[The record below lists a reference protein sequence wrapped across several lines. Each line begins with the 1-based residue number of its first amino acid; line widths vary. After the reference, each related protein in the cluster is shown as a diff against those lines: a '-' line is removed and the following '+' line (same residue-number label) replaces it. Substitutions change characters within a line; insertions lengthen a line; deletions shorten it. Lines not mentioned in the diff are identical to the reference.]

1 MKDLILNKDYVVL
14 ISYKHEINDR
24 LPVKNLSSR
33 DPFLKVKSLQII
45 LNV

>member
-14 ISYKHEINDR
+14 ISYKHETNK
-24 LPVKNLSSR
+24 LLVKNLSSC
-33 DPFLKVKSLQII
+33 DPFFKVKSLQTI

>member
-14 ISYKHEINDR
+14 ISYKHETNDR
-24 LPVKNLSSR
+24 LLVKNLSSC
-33 DPFLKVKSLQII
+33 DPFFKVKSLQTI